1 MYVALTRAR
10 HRTVLWWVRVKDS
23 EQSPLYRVLAG
34 RRLDGSFE
42 PKPRQPKDSEVEHRV
57 QQLAALAPGCIAV
70 ERCSPAPSAPSN
82 EATAFGSG
90 NAGPPSPGEDPS
102 TSTNAGETDTLTSAT
117 LLRTLDRS
125 WRRTSYSG
133 IVAGDLHAPDETV
146 GSEPEHGGVL
156 DEADTSA
163 EPAAFSLLPP
173 GEERELKDH
182 RLPLGAMP
190 GGTGVG
196 TFVHRVL
203 ERLDFAAIDLEDHV
217 ESVLAEEW
225 ARRPVELDDPTVL
238 VAGLVGAIRTPL
250 GPLAQGLTLRQIQR
264 ADRLDEVA
272 FELPLAGGDNPS
284 GSIDIPEISR
294 LFASHL
300 DPAGPLRGYPERL
313 ASPALAG
320 DVHGYLTGSLD
331 LVFRTGA
338 RTGPRRYFVA
348 DYKTNRLGSANETL
362 SAWNYRPEALD
373 AAMQHAHYPL
383 QAILYTVA
391 LHRYL
396 RWRLAGYAPE
406 ENLGGVIYLFLRGMT
421 GPDCPVVGGNPCGV
435 FSWRPP
441 VGLVLGLSD
450 LFDRASMAV
459 E

>member
-1 MYVALTRAR
+1 
-10 HRTVLWWVRVKDS
+10 
-23 EQSPLYRVLAG
+23 
-34 RRLDGSFE
+34 
-42 PKPRQPKDSEVEHRV
+42 
-57 QQLAALAPGCIAV
+57 
-70 ERCSPAPSAPSN
+70 
-82 EATAFGSG
+82 
-90 NAGPPSPGEDPS
+90 
-102 TSTNAGETDTLTSAT
+102 
-117 LLRTLDRS
+117 
-125 WRRTSYSG
+125 YSG

-250 GPLAQGLTLRQIQR
+250 GPLAAGLTLGQIQR